1 MLTDLSSHMATVQR
15 ATLTAWVTMIAITA
29 VTVVTMAA
37 VLGTWIRMSDP
48 PTIWIVVVSLVV
60 LFGLNRL
67 GHRVGVID

>member
-1 MLTDLSSHMATVQR
+1 MATPQR
-15 ATLTAWVTMIAITA
+15 ATLTAWLTMIAITFVA
-29 VTVVTMAA
+29 IVTMAA

-48 PTIWIVVVSLVV
+48 PTMWIVIVVLVV